1 MFLEY
6 WMIVILAAI
15 FIVGLWDMNRKGF
28 TEGVAA
34 GAEGALEMLE
44 REGIIDVSIDG
55 EISSSKCEKNS
66 F

>member
-6 WMIVILAAI
+6 WMVAVLAAT
-15 FIVGLWDMNRKGF
+15 FIAGLWDMNRKGF
-28 TEGVAA
+28 KEGVAA

-55 EISSSKCEKNS
+55 EISSSKCEKSS

>member
-6 WMIVILAAI
+6 WMIAVLAAM
-15 FIVGLWDMNRKGF
+15 FAAGMWDMNLKGF
-28 TEGVAA
+28 KEGVAA
-34 GAEGALEMLE
+34 GAEGALAMLE
-44 REGIIDVSIDG
+44 KEGIIDVSIDG

>member
-6 WMIVILAAI
+6 WMIAVLAAM
-15 FIVGLWDMNRKGF
+15 FAAGMWDMNRKGF

-34 GAEGALEMLE
+34 GAEGALEMVE

-55 EISSSKCEKNS
+55 EISSSKCEKSS